1 MKKRIGVIIT
11 FAALTLCMSAS
22 AESVLEKTLTVDQ
35 TTNTVEVS
43 VKVTE
48 NAGGAA
54 VTGLVKNA
62 EDAIVYAAQG
72 FTDENG
78 EFSFSYINKDANG
91 NYDLTVAAPRLGLFA
106 SEHFQMLTN
115 SMKETIADS
124 EKTSAGMQSVI
135 ENYGEYMNLDM
146 TEFATLEKPGEVYA
160 FMAKDAMI
168 DLDDIDSVMD
178 GFYGAVIIQ
187 SLQEGAGNSE
197 YLAFLENET
206 YRILNA
212 DLVPMGKEKNLFEE
226 AASVV
231 RNGILAKVKETPYKS
246 AKELSEMLA
255 FYTLEQTLKKA
266 AQWTEVHPILKKYQ
280 EAELLDIDFKE
291 YNKLASP
298 QKADAAMMKKD
309 FADYAAIETAFEK
322 AVEAAK
328 QKKNTSSSG
337 GGGGGGGGGYNIG
350 SGIVAETVKL
360 PEPVEKATEEVK
372 NLFTDMEN
380 HLWANEAVRYL
391 VEQEII
397 SGMGDGTFAPD
408 KGLTR
413 EEIST
418 ILVRTRKL
426 ETEGKTSFFL
436 DVPQDKWSYPYVSAV
451 FAEGLMVGVSED
463 MFNATTQINR
473 FEYAAIMKR
482 LVDLYGV
489 TLVENNNPGEYQ
501 DAEEIPE
508 WAYESV
514 RYLKA
519 TGLML
524 GNTAD
529 TFDGDL
535 IVTRAYACDIL
546 YRVLTA
552 IGYNAEV

>member
-1 MKKRIGVIIT
+1 MKKRIGVITT
-11 FAALTLCMSAS
+11 FATLILCMSAS

-178 GFYGAVIIQ
+178 GFYGAVIVR
-187 SLQEGAGNSE
+187 SLAENPSNAQ
-197 YLAFLENET
+197 YQAFLGDET
-206 YRILNA
+206 YSILNT
-212 DLVPMGKEKNLFEE
+212 DLVPIGKEDDLFTE
-226 AASVV
+226 ASDSLKA
-231 RNGILAKVKETPYKS
+231 GILAQVASYPYKS
-246 AKELSEMLA
+246 VSELSQMLA
-255 FYTLEQTLKKA
+255 FYTLEQSLKNA
-266 AQWTEVHPILKKYQ
+266 AQWTEVKPILKKYQ

-328 QKKNTSSSG
+328 QKKNTSS
-337 GGGGGGGGGYNIG
+337 GGGGGGGYNIG
-350 SGIVAETVKL
+350 SGIVVEAVKV
-360 PEPVEKATEEVK
+360 PEPVEKANETVK
-372 NLFTDMEN
+372 KLFTDMEN
-380 HLWANEAVRYL
+380 HLWANEAVSYL

-418 ILVRTRKL
+418 ILVRTRKIA
-426 ETEGKTSFFL
+426 TEGKASAFI